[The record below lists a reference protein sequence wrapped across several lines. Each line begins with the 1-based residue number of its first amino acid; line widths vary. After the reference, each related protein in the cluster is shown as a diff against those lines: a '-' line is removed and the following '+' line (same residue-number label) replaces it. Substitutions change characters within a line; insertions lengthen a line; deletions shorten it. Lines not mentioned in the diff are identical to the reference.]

1 MTNHMKNIRRC
12 HDKRH
17 ELAAGMNLLAGF
29 VVGLLLIH
37 FAEAMIWACF
47 YLLRETVP
55 DFETALYFSLSS
67 YTTIGYGDVILAK
80 HVRLV
85 GVVEG
90 LVGTFM
96 CGWSVALL
104 VALLHMVVPHNN
116 TVDKKV

>member
-1 MTNHMKNIRRC
+1 
-12 HDKRH
+12 
-17 ELAAGMNLLAGF
+17 MNLLAGF